1 MFSTSSSTD
10 DPKETARQQSNF
22 ILLRSLED
30 KIPPEMFESVA
41 S

>member
-1 MFSTSSSTD
+1 MLSTSSSTD
-10 DPKETARQQSNF
+10 DPKETARQHSNF

-30 KIPPEMFESVA
+30 KIPREMFESVA